1 MARIVISD
9 EDRKRVGDA
18 IHAAEEHTS
27 GEIVAVVTDA
37 SDDYHFIPLLW
48 AAIAA
53 LLAPLPLIYLTQMPV
68 LQIYAVQLCAFAL
81 LGAISQW
88 WPIRFALVPGFV
100 KRARAHRHAVDQFLA
115 QNLHTTAKR
124 TGVLIFVSLAEH
136 FAEVIADEGI
146 HARVPDGTWETV
158 VDGLTQRI
166 RDGDAADGLVWAVG
180 ECGELLSEHFPPGT
194 ADENELPDHLIVL

>member
-9 EDRKRVGDA
+9 ADRKRVGDA
-18 IHAAEEHTS
+18 IHAAEKHTS

-53 LLAPLPLIYLTQMPV
+53 LLLPLPLIYLTAMPV
-68 LQIYAVQLCAFAL
+68 LQIYALQLSAFAV
-81 LGAISQW
+81 LGAVSQW

-136 FAEVIADEGI
+136 FAEVIADEAI

-158 VDGLTQRI
+158 VDGLTRRI

-180 ECGELLSEHFPPGT
+180 ECGELLGEHFPPGT